1 MIKRLLL
8 LFFRGG
14 EFKVWIISG
23 SSSLLPA
30 PFPSR
35 RGSQFGSGKALTQ
48 AAPQAR
54 EWFFGALQGHFSLLI
69 KKTPQKT
76 NSRIKGLRKFP
87 APGTCLSKTA
97 QRPRALPARP
107 APQAPAFWGAGG
119 HKEHLAAAEV
129 GKAPQ
134 APAPRSTQG
143 WRNISGL
150 RDHQDGGA
158 EAETS
163 VQSQRWVMEKRNC
176 PFAAGLAA
184 LSGLLLSL

>member
-14 EFKVWIISG
+14 ELKVCIIPG

-35 RGSQFGSGKALTQ
+35 RRSQFGSRKALTQ

-69 KKTPQKT
+69 KKNPQKT
-76 NSRIKGLRKFP
+76 KQQNKRATEVPCTRDVPLQNSTETTGP
-87 APGTCLSKTA
+87 SSQAGSPGSSFLGRT
-97 QRPRALPARP
+97 
-107 APQAPAFWGAGG
+107 GD
-119 HKEHLAAAEV
+119 KEHLAAVEV

-134 APAPRSTQG
+134 APAPGLEKHLRAPRPSGRRS
-143 WRNISGL
+143 RS
-150 RDHQDGGA
+150 
-158 EAETS
+158 
-163 VQSQRWVMEKRNC
+163 
-176 PFAAGLAA
+176 
-184 LSGLLLSL
+184 